1 MHRAFMLSVLALT
14 IFVLHPLVSYVL
26 LFKSKSMSAEM
37 RTGYLILQLC
47 QFLQD
52 IFFCLLYQ
60 PYPLTP
66 LPVFGCMG
74 LLCRVEWLPP
84 LKLLGMFGIFLNGS
98 IVIYLSILLRIQQ
111 AVIIGPSL
119 VKLSPKSQLVV
130 VLTISLYAV
139 WVCAAFLCFTYEP
152 PDGIEIAQKL
162 NVSWIGKYSTMV
174 VFGRGI
180 GDTGTLQSG
189 FTKLAV
195 QDIVTYSI
203 MAFLIFH
210 IVCGLKTHAK
220 FESAQKRFCRTAQAL
235 LTELLV
241 GGCLYIFPSL
251 ILIIFHLRPPLF
263 IPDVMFFISRILFMA
278 CFTAQTIAS
287 SLIFLSYHQYGW
299 PTFYPIERVSYLVQ
313 PGQELKTQTCL
324 DSFFK
329 GLGFALP
336 KDTAPAFIDYMKK
349 LSTLV
354 EQYGDD
360 GIDIYCDYEGTL
372 ENCLGN
378 LINTPCV
385 NAESF
390 SLMYFDLGT
399 VDSIEYAINIPS
411 GAYECKNKDLFK
423 QYRVCYKDT
432 DVNHVEE
439 FLQCSIQLQKDE
451 VDVVGGDRCGP
462 LANYSNCV
470 TNIYVKNCGAGV
482 KSYSCNLEEIK
493 LGVDASACKGK
504 LPDCSLHYDVGTTC
518 IHTVYHHNLR
528 KSSPEMGVYPC
539 FLFTFVSFDIAYASA
554 QFILYPA
561 LGIMNGVFFMTSTTT
576 DTKWSITMFSV
587 IRAFYFYSSFISFIV
602 TPHLLYFF
610 RSFFGVPI
618 LICSIIAEMLIWG
631 TGFMEYQFLHSYSD
645 TSDIAIAVF
654 IQRFPH
660 LSANECIIADYWTS
674 TGELRWIPLAVSISF
689 AIFFTIELSIIIL
702 ITWIILNIF
711 RIKIISPKLFII
723 PCWVIYLPPNILM
736 FLPLTRI
743 QIDIGPFFFSY
754 GFTLFPLIVGLYLE
768 RCSNTFQFVVHLSF
782 IYLPPNI
789 TMFLLLTRIH
799 IDIHPFFFTYGF
811 TLFPVIDALII
822 MIGIRDY
829 RYGKQPFVFTL
840 QKFQGEFSK
849 DIFVSFE
856 QH

>member
-1 MHRAFMLSVLALT
+1 MFGLEYDETFDAPLLMQRLVSQSFMLSVLALT

-152 PDGIEIAQKL
+152 PDGIEIAQK
-162 NVSWIGKYSTMV
+162 
-174 VFGRGI
+174 
-180 GDTGTLQSG
+180 
-189 FTKLAV
+189 
-195 QDIVTYSI
+195 
-203 MAFLIFH
+203 
-210 IVCGLKTHAK
+210 K

-299 PTFYPIERVSYLVQ
+299 ELRDKICSY
-313 PGQELKTQTCL
+313 KTQTCL

-504 LPDCSLHYDVGTTC
+504 LPDCS
-518 IHTVYHHNLR
+518 N
-528 KSSPEMGVYPC
+528 
-539 FLFTFVSFDIAYASA
+539 
-554 QFILYPA
+554 
-561 LGIMNGVFFMTSTTT
+561 
-576 DTKWSITMFSV
+576 
-587 IRAFYFYSSFISFIV
+587 
-602 TPHLLYFF
+602 
-610 RSFFGVPI
+610 
-618 LICSIIAEMLIWG
+618 
-631 TGFMEYQFLHSYSD
+631 YQ
-645 TSDIAIAVF
+645 
-654 IQRFPH
+654 
-660 LSANECIIADYWTS
+660 
-674 TGELRWIPLAVSISF
+674 
-689 AIFFTIELSIIIL
+689 
-702 ITWIILNIF
+702 
-711 RIKIISPKLFII
+711 
-723 PCWVIYLPPNILM
+723 
-736 FLPLTRI
+736 
-743 QIDIGPFFFSY
+743 
-754 GFTLFPLIVGLYLE
+754 
-768 RCSNTFQFVVHLSF
+768 
-782 IYLPPNI
+782 
-789 TMFLLLTRIH
+789 
-799 IDIHPFFFTYGF
+799 
-811 TLFPVIDALII
+811 
-822 MIGIRDY
+822 
-829 RYGKQPFVFTL
+829 
-840 QKFQGEFSK
+840 
-849 DIFVSFE
+849 
-856 QH
+856 